1 MILQVMRFFPTLDE
15 MKSKSNRVYSYRKIV
30 YKISVYKTVIRLD
43 SAKSSLRSDRQYYQS
58 PRLFKRF
65 REDREQNGATF
76 LAQARSFFP
85 PRVIHTSARVPRV
98 G

>member
-15 MKSKSNRVYSYRKIV
+15 MKSKSNRVYSYIEKLYIKLV
-30 YKISVYKTVIRLD
+30 TVIRLD
-43 SAKSSLRSDRQYYQS
+43 SAKSSLRSDRQYFQS